1 MVCVFRDIPL
11 ILNVYYLF
19 SIIEINDTFTGKPI
33 FFIQVINN
41 VCFFF
46 QVMDIYPHELSI
58 PFDETMCEEI
68 PNTILMVDDNSQN
81 TSDGESIDIEIDV

>member
-1 MVCVFRDIPL
+1 MIHLQANLFFSYRLL
-11 ILNVYYLF
+11 IMYV
-19 SIIEINDTFTGKPI
+19 
-33 FFIQVINN
+33 
-41 VCFFF
+41 FFF